1 MAVEE
6 IRDRWR
12 IDDEWWRRPISRL
25 YYQVIMKDGRMLTLF
40 HDLVDSGWFMQSDTM
55 PVSRPGNLRAFIGR
69 STQTRHSISSTRD
82 VRRTALP

>member
-40 HDLVDSGWFMQSDTM
+40 HDLVDSGWFMQSDAM
-55 PVSRPGNLRAFIGR
+55 PESRPGNLHVFIGR